1 MPVEFVYSTAHNKES
16 EAVVTFLGTTGWM
29 AGSDFD
35 LTPVSELNIV
45 SSHSSCP
52 FLPCNMMRLSYRH
65 P

>member
-45 SSHSSCP
+45 KTGVTVLYDRGSEVQG
-52 FLPCNMMRLSYRH
+52 H